1 MENLL
6 KISLAGS
13 IVGIFLLLLLA
24 DFLPL
29 PLTNLEDI
37 DNSMIN
43 QKVKIQGEIFK
54 IENKENFQIL
64 SIRDETGRIDILS
77 NSNITSLQEI
87 EVKGTVKEYNGY
99 LQIQANKIIK
109 K

>member
-6 KISLAGS
+6 KISLIGS
-13 IVGIFLLLLLA
+13 IVGIFLLLLLS
-24 DFLPL
+24 DLLPQ
-29 PLTNLEDI
+29 PLTNLGDI
-37 DNSMIN
+37 NNEMLND
-43 QKVKIQGEIFK
+43 KVKIQAEIFK

-64 SIRDETGRIDILS
+64 SVKDETGRIDVTS
-77 NSNITSLQEI
+77 NSNITTLQKI
-87 EVKGTVKEYNGY
+87 EVEGTVKEYNGY